1 MEQAIA
7 PTLATGNPLAIV
19 ALIAIVAMYLVINYQ
34 RKNTAAERDATEAK
48 HKKDIDELF
57 VEVKMLKQLYN
68 ESENQRLL
76 MQKDVDYMKEEQA
89 GTKEDIKEIKQTLNT
104 MALALERIAA
114 KYSDTTTKDNTK

>member
-7 PTLATGNPLAIV
+7 PTLASGNPLAIV

-48 HKKDIDELF
+48 HKKEIDELF
-57 VEVKMLKQLYN
+57 VEVKLLKQANN
-68 ESENQRLL
+68 EVEIRRQLIE
-76 MQKDVDYMKEEQA
+76 KDVSYLKEEQE
-89 GTKEDIKEIKQTLNT
+89 GTKEDIKEIKNTLNS

-114 KYSDTTTKDNTK
+114 KYGDMKESKK

>member
-34 RKNTAAERDATEAK
+34 RKNTAAERDATEQK

-57 VEVKMLKQLYN
+57 AEVKLLKQANN
-68 ESENQRLL
+68 EAEIQRQL
-76 MQKDVDYMKEEQA
+76 MEKDVKYLKDEQE

-114 KYSDTTTKDNTK
+114 KYGDKQETKK

>member
-7 PTLATGNPLAIV
+7 PTLASGNPLAVV

-48 HKKDIDELF
+48 HKKEIDELF
-57 VEVKMLKQLYN
+57 VEVKLLKQANN
-68 ESENQRLL
+68 EVEIRRQLIE
-76 MQKDVDYMKEEQA
+76 KDVSYLKEEQE
-89 GTKEDIKEIKQTLNT
+89 GTKEDIKEIKNTLNS

-114 KYSDTTTKDNTK
+114 KYGDIKESKK

>member
-7 PTLATGNPLAIV
+7 PTLASGNPLAIV

-48 HKKDIDELF
+48 HKKEIDELF
-57 VEVKMLKQLYN
+57 VEVKLLKQANNKVEIRRQLI
-68 ESENQRLL
+68 E
-76 MQKDVDYMKEEQA
+76 KDVSYLKEEQE
-89 GTKEDIKEIKQTLNT
+89 GTKEDIKEIKNTLNS

-114 KYSDTTTKDNTK
+114 KYGDTKESKK

>member
-7 PTLATGNPLAIV
+7 QTLASGNPLAIV

-34 RKNTAAERDATEAK
+34 RKNTAAERDATEQK
-48 HKKDIDELF
+48 HKKEIDELF
-57 VEVKMLKQLYN
+57 VEVKLLKQANN
-68 ESENQRLL
+68 EAEIQRQLTE
-76 MQKDVDYMKEEQA
+76 KDVNYLKNEQE

-114 KYSDTTTKDNTK
+114 KYGDTKESKK

>member
-7 PTLATGNPLAIV
+7 QTLASGNPLAIV

-34 RKNTAAERDATEAK
+34 RKNTAAERDATEQK
-48 HKKDIDELF
+48 HKKEIDELF
-57 VEVKMLKQLYN
+57 VEVKLLKQANN
-68 ESENQRLL
+68 EAEIQRQL
-76 MQKDVDYMKEEQA
+76 MKKDVNYLKNEQE

-114 KYSDTTTKDNTK
+114 KYSDIKESKK

>member
-34 RKNTAAERDATEAK
+34 RKNTAAERDATEQK
-48 HKKDIDELF
+48 HKKEIDELF
-57 VEVKMLKQLYN
+57 VEVKLLKQANN
-68 ESENQRLL
+68 EAEIQRQL
-76 MQKDVDYMKEEQA
+76 MEKDVSYLKEEQE
-89 GTKEDIKEIKQTLNT
+89 GTKEDIKEIKNTLNS

-114 KYSDTTTKDNTK
+114 KYGDVKESKK

>member
-19 ALIAIVAMYLVINYQ
+19 ALVAIIAMYLVISYQ

-48 HKKDIDELF
+48 LKKDNDELF

-68 ESENQRLL
+68 ESENKRML

-89 GTKEDIKEIKQTLNT
+89 GTKEDIKEIKQTLNN

-114 KYSDTTTKDNTK
+114 KYSDANTEKDKK

>member
-7 PTLATGNPLAIV
+7 PTLASGNPLAVV

-34 RKNTAAERDATEAK
+34 RKNTAAERDATEQK
-48 HKKDIDELF
+48 HKKEIDELF
-57 VEVKMLKQLYN
+57 VEVKLLKQANN
-68 ESENQRLL
+68 EAEIRRQLIE
-76 MQKDVDYMKEEQA
+76 KDVDYMKEEQA

-114 KYSDTTTKDNTK
+114 YSDATTKENKK

>member
-7 PTLATGNPLAIV
+7 PTLASGNPLAIV

-48 HKKDIDELF
+48 HKKEIDELF
-57 VEVKMLKQLYN
+57 VEVKLLKQANN
-68 ESENQRLL
+68 EVEIRRQLIE
-76 MQKDVDYMKEEQA
+76 KDVSYLKEEQE
-89 GTKEDIKEIKQTLNT
+89 GTKEDIKEIKNTLNS

-114 KYSDTTTKDNTK
+114 KYGDTKGK